1 MVDKVDEYD
10 PTKKSGRLRPQSKTT
25 LKQRMAKA
33 TEYSDLDPKL
43 RRKIKENNL
52 REKYNSLSDTQKKS
66 LQGIKT
72 AAEVAS
78 YFLPGGALRLA
89 VPIVRGIQA
98 AKTGFKVG
106 KNTYKTLKEAT
117 AAKNKLKK
125 VIPSKIKTKNPQTG
139 KQKATP
145 DTKKTTEATKQLKSQ
160 TTRNLK
166 AQQKALQAR
175 QNKTTK
181 ILKGSSNVGLG
192 IGAAAAAEKFRNKKT
207 IIKNRRDAVTDE
219 LGKVGEP
226 KSQKKVNKR
235 KPRTE
240 QEKRLSRFA
249 FKNTADTNR
258 KQNSNGI
265 AAPSKASTK
274 RPASVKAGSGKGLG
288 TLSQIASKYG
298 TTVKELMKANKDIT
312 NADVIQKG
320 QKIEL
325 GKVVKNRKS
334 VYQKKSGGP
343 VVKKMGGGKVY
354 KNMGGLVGGQTK
366 LDMNKDG
373 MITRQDFKMMPKKKK
388 MGGGKVYRRG
398 GGRAL
403 RGMGKAIYSNKM
415 Y

>member
-1 MVDKVDEYD
+1 MAEEEKKKPLFKLKSDRKSTTKERMDKVDTYF
-10 PTKKSGRLRPQSKTT
+10 K
-25 LKQRMAKA
+25 
-33 TEYSDLDPKL
+33 LDPKV
-43 RRKIKENNL
+43 RSKIRKK
-52 REKYNSLSDTQKKS
+52 KYDSLSDSQKNN
-66 LQGIKT
+66 LIGIKT

-125 VIPSKIKTKNPQTG
+125 VVPSKIKTRDPKTG
-139 KQKATP
+139 KARATP
-145 DTKKTTEATKQLKSQ
+145 DTDKTKRATQNLKTSEAKK
-160 TTRNLK
+160 LK
-166 AQQKALQAR
+166 AQQEALQAR

-181 ILKGSSNVGLG
+181 ILKGSSNVGFG
-192 IGAAAAAEKFRNKKT
+192 IGTAAAAEKFRNKKT

-240 QEKRLSRFA
+240 QEKRLS
-249 FKNTADTNR
+249 K
-258 KQNSNGI
+258 
-265 AAPSKASTK
+265 
-274 RPASVKAGSGKGLG
+274 
-288 TLSQIASKYG
+288 IASKNL
-298 TTVKELMKANKDIT
+298 TKKNTKPKLKFNKPDNFAKDVTKPTVKKGPARSVKEAQTRKLSTFTNKA
-312 NADVIQKG
+312 
-320 QKIEL
+320 
-325 GKVVKNRKS
+325 GKKLAAVTKE
-334 VYQKKSGGP
+334 QLDKSGLSLRDYLN
-343 VVKKMGGGKVY
+343 KKE
-354 KNMGGLVGGQTK
+354 GL
-366 LDMNKDG
+366 
-373 MITRQDFKMMPKKKK
+373 TRKKPTTKK

>member
-78 YFLPGGALRLA
+78 LFLPGGALRLA
-89 VPIVRGIQA
+89 IPVVRGIQA

-166 AQQKALQAR
+166 AQQKALKAR
-175 QNKTTK
+175 QDKTTK
-181 ILKGSSNVGLG
+181 NLKSASNVALTGGALIAASNARSKKEKLSPGALG
-192 IGAAAAAEKFRNKKT
+192 
-207 IIKNRRDAVTDE
+207 
-219 LGKVGEP
+219 GKV
-226 KSQKKVNKR
+226 KSSPSIKR
-235 KPRTE
+235 KARTD
-240 QEKRLSRFA
+240 QERRLAKFA
-249 FKNTADTNR
+249 SENKAATNR
-258 KQNSNGI
+258 KPNLKKKVDNKALGYPKIEVKNKPTPQLVDKSKLNS
-265 AAPSKASTK
+265 
-274 RPASVKAGSGKGLG
+274 RPTSYKVKKGPARSVKEAQTRKLSTFTNKAGKKLAAV
-288 TLSQIASKYG
+288 T
-298 TTVKELMKANKDIT
+298 KEQLD
-312 NADVIQKG
+312 
-320 QKIEL
+320 
-325 GKVVKNRKS
+325 
-334 VYQKKSGGP
+334 KSGLSLRDYLN
-343 VVKKMGGGKVY
+343 KKE
-354 KNMGGLVGGQTK
+354 GL
-366 LDMNKDG
+366 
-373 MITRQDFKMMPKKKK
+373 TRKKPTTKK